1 MEGTKFW
8 TVQVRNLSHRQH
20 VMMWVTQSGSR
31 KWIVWVSEWWVRAV
45 ELEDED
51 DGFVYDEDEIAEA
64 RGSRPTEDEQ
74 LLLEGTPPAPVLDVL
89 KYTPL

>member
-1 MEGTKFW
+1 M
-8 TVQVRNLSHRQH
+8 
-20 VMMWVTQSGSR
+20 
-31 KWIVWVSEWWVRAV
+31 RAV

-51 DGFVYDEDEIAEA
+51 DGFVYDGDEIAEA

-74 LLLEGTPPAPVLDVL
+74 LLLEGIPGPVLDVVHSVL

>member
-1 MEGTKFW
+1 MR
-8 TVQVRNLSHRQH
+8 V
-20 VMMWVTQSGSR
+20 
-31 KWIVWVSEWWVRAV
+31 V

-89 KYTPL
+89 KIHTSVDAPSSSTVF

>member
-1 MEGTKFW
+1 M
-8 TVQVRNLSHRQH
+8 SD
-20 VMMWVTQSGSR
+20 
-31 KWIVWVSEWWVRAV
+31 SEWKPEVECVSAV

-74 LLLEGTPPAPVLDVL
+74 LLLEGTPGPVLDVVYIVL

>member
-1 MEGTKFW
+1 M
-8 TVQVRNLSHRQH
+8 
-20 VMMWVTQSGSR
+20 
-31 KWIVWVSEWWVRAV
+31 RAV

-89 KYTPL
+89 KYIPL